1 MSRGCKGD
9 AKAAAAPML
18 SGSLSRARLTKHI
31 PSRTTESYY
40 AYAYAHLVLGEVL
53 ALPPVLATQRVL
65 AREHLDDQDAHL
77 RR

>member
-1 MSRGCKGD
+1 MRRQLRLL
-9 AKAAAAPML
+9 ML
-18 SGSLSRARLTKHI
+18 SWALARARLTK
-31 PSRTTESYY
+31 RTTESFIESYY